1 MDNAWTLIRNGKKKA
16 GMKCLQTLLSE
27 NSYATLTV
35 LNMIDWMGEDAKELM
50 KYIPKNDELDENEKR
65 MNIILNGH
73 IYNFNKD

>member
-1 MDNAWTLIRNGKKKA
+1 
-16 GMKCLQTLLSE
+16 MKCLQALLSE

-35 LNMIDWMGEDAKELM
+35 LNMIDWMDEDAKELM
-50 KYIPKNDELDENEKR
+50 KYIPKNDELGDNEKR